1 MEILWQKE
9 TDHVE
14 SLYIN
19 LFESIGSQF
28 ISEFKKWDEHMQLLK
43 SEHNDMPAKSNE
55 KSSKLMRQG
64 NEEFCKKNFY
74 HAMELYTKALCYAE
88 VGTENESMA
97 FASRAKCFFHME
109 MYHRALTDIEFALKS
124 KCSAKMMVKLE
135 KKRMDCRKL
144 TVKSNPNELIESKWK
159 SFTHN
164 PKYPCIANTLTI
176 TNNAQ
181 FGRHLVAKCDIDVGQ
196 MVLMEDS
203 FASVAKSDEQ
213 MTCYNCLTE
222 VANFI
227 ACSKCSDVVFCS
239 EKCLKMNLVH
249 RFDCNTP
256 YHRMHCKAKFTIQT
270 ILIAVA
276 AFPNIDTLIE
286 CVDAGE
292 KNDILPDSITD
303 LQSKYRLYL
312 QLKKMT
318 LNANVV
324 LDVYKL
330 YKYIMIIPSIEKA
343 FDSEH
348 NQRFLTHLI
357 LHHLAINVTNATESE
372 FTASIGTV
380 LSLFNHSCAPN
391 LYNYSVD
398 NRKFCVTIRPVKKGE
413 QLFISYLGRDDNQTA
428 NQRKHILK
436 TKWNFECKCDKCEP
450 RCQIVDS
457 TKMKLD
463 PSYKFVQR
471 TFKTEHID
479 NMNTTAI
486 KKKCIKF
493 LTKYGHLP
501 FSNELKYISDIYTT
515 LI

>member
-1 MEILWQKE
+1 MDSLWRKE
-9 TDHVE
+9 ANRVE

-19 LFESIGSQF
+19 LFKSTDSQF
-28 ISEFKKWDEHMQLLK
+28 VDETKKWDEHVQTLK
-43 SEHNDMPAKSNE
+43 SKHSEVPAKNNE
-55 KSSKLMRQG
+55 KSSELIRKGSEL
-64 NEEFCKKNFY
+64 FCNKQFY

-97 FASRAKCFFHME
+97 FASRAKCFFYMK
-109 MYHRALTDIEFALKS
+109 MYQQAMTDIELALEAN
-124 KCSAKMMVKLE
+124 CPAEMIVKLE
-135 KKRMDCRKL
+135 KLRADCRK
-144 TVKSNPNELIESKWK
+144 VVISNSNELTEPKR
-159 SFTHN
+159 SFTDDRN
-164 PKYPCIANTLTI
+164 FPCIANTLTI
-176 TNNAQ
+176 TNNTQ

-196 MVLMEDS
+196 MVLMEQS

-239 EKCLKMNLVH
+239 NKCLEENLVH
-249 RFDCNTP
+249 QLDCNTP

-276 AFPNIDTLIE
+276 AFPNIDDLIE
-286 CVDAGE
+286 CVEAGE
-292 KNDILPDSITD
+292 KDDVLPESITD

-312 QLKKMT
+312 RLKKLP

-330 YKYIMIIPSIEKA
+330 FKSIMIIPSIERA
-343 FDSEH
+343 FDSEGK
-348 NQRFLTHLI
+348 QRFLMHLI

-372 FTASIGTV
+372 YTASIGTV
-380 LSLFNHSCAPN
+380 LSLLNHSCAPN

-413 QLFISYLGRDDNQTA
+413 QLFISYLGPDDEQTA
-428 NQRKHILK
+428 KQRQHLLK

-450 RCQIVDS
+450 RGQIADS

-463 PSYKFVQR
+463 PCFKFIQR
-471 TFKTEHID
+471 TFKTDQVD
-479 NMNTTAI
+479 NMNTSAV